1 LVFKQTYHARIFRSV
16 GAFFIRKMQNIQK
29 AQLQSWRGGL
39 VWAAEPDQRI
49 CILTGQ

>member
-29 AQLQSWRGGL
+29 AQLQSAR
-39 VWAAEPDQRI
+39 ARAERPRSDAVKA
-49 CILTGQ
+49 